1 MSETFTR
8 ALVRPPASSFADGL
22 TTVDLGAPV
31 LARAVEQHEAY
42 CEALVACG
50 LELLHLP
57 PDDRYPDSTF
67 VEDTAVI
74 AHGAAIVTRPGAA
87 SRAGEVDAIRSALA
101 GFFSGLDEIQAPGTV
116 DGGDICEAGGHVFI
130 GLSHRTNEDGAAQLA
145 RFLERLGLTSSTV
158 DIRGIS
164 GILHLKSGLSYL
176 GDDRLLVIWNLET
189 HPAFQGFDR
198 VPVPTGEEYAANAIR
213 VNGRVLLPE
222 GYPRVAALLRTAGD
236 TVVTLDMSEFRKMDG
251 GLSCLSLRF

>member
-1 MSETFTR
+1 MSESFTR
-8 ALVRPPASSFADGL
+8 ALVRPPAGSFADGL

-31 LARAVEQHEAY
+31 LARALEQHEAY

-74 AHGAAIVTRPGAA
+74 ARGAAIVTRPGAA

-130 GLSHRTNEDGAAQLA
+130 GLSHRTNEEGAAQLA
-145 RFLERLGLTSSTV
+145 RFLALQGLTFENV
-158 DIRGIS
+158 DIRNVS
-164 GILHLKSGLSYL
+164 GILHLKSGISYL
-176 GDDRLLVIWNLET
+176 GDGRMLVIEALAE
-189 HPAFQGFDR
+189 HPAFSSLTVLR
-198 VPVPTGEEYAANAIR
+198 VPRGEEYAANAIR
-213 VNGRVLLPE
+213 VNDRVLLPA
-222 GYPRVAALLRTAGD
+222 GYPGVEDLLRNAGD
-236 TVVTLDMSEFRKMDG
+236 TLLTLDMSEFRKMDG